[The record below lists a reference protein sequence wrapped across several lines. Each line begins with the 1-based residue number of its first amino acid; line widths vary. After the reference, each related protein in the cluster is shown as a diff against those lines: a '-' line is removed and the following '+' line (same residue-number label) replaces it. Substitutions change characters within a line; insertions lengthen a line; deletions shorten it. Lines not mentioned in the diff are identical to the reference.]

1 VAPLRLGVKYFTAKE
16 LIASGEDIMLNIQK
30 INDWFRTAGETILR
44 LRWFSIAFFIGI
56 LAFSM
61 VGISRIE
68 SDVDQDNWFLE
79 DDALLA
85 VKDRFE
91 EIFGNDDF
99 CAVLVETE
107 DVFTPE
113 ALSAIREMGRELV
126 KKVPYA
132 DEVVSLTDFEFTY
145 GTEEGMEIID
155 LVPEPVPTSPQA
167 MERIRK
173 RAYAKPAIRD
183 RMVSKDGRQTWVVLR
198 MKPIP
203 DDWQKDYDENPDL
216 AIGRIVNEIA
226 AQSKYRN
233 LHPKTT
239 GLPVINVEKRN
250 FFNTELPRLFGLS
263 LLLTVVVL
271 ALALRNFRGVVFP
284 LITAVSAIVVVFGIQ
299 GFLGIAIDPSMI
311 FLPVF
316 LSLAVSI
323 GYSIHVFNYFKR
335 GFWKTGDRRESLV
348 HAVEETGWPLLFS
361 ALTTVAALLSFLFI
375 PLRPIRWVGC
385 TAACLVAAT
394 YLLVIVL
401 LPSLLSFGRDRQPHP
416 AYTRKDGRLL
426 ERIMGRLGNRVL
438 SRRRLILVVFA
449 ILAAACLV
457 GMTRFEVSFD
467 VCRTFG
473 LKVPYVNRLYQIG
486 QSEVGS
492 LYSYDVALEFDR
504 PGAAKDPANLRRFE
518 QLIDEVQTFRL
529 TKKVASLLD
538 VVKDMNQVLHAG
550 DPEYYR
556 IPASREMIA
565 QLLLLYENAGG
576 VEAEKWVDYDY
587 QRLRLMVEID
597 DYNSG
602 EAARELRLIQERGK
616 ELFPTANVLLI
627 GSVSQFTVM
636 QDYVTWGQVRS
647 FFIALGVIAVL
658 MTLVFG
664 NLKTGLIGMIPN
676 VAPAVAVGGIMG
688 FAGIP
693 LDMMTVTII
702 PMLLGLAVDDTIH
715 FINHSQL
722 EFMRTRNYRES
733 TRRVFITVG
742 TALFLTSLVLILN
755 FSVYLASAA
764 KVFINMGFL
773 VAAGILAAL
782 AADYFVTPVLLA
794 WLRPFGEETGASSLS
809 TDGDQE
815 KRRVAQ

>member
-1 VAPLRLGVKYFTAKE
+1 
-16 LIASGEDIMLNIQK
+16 
-30 INDWFRTAGETILR
+30 
-44 LRWFSIAFFIGI
+44 
-56 LAFSM
+56 
-61 VGISRIE
+61 
-68 SDVDQDNWFLE
+68 
-79 DDALLA
+79 
-85 VKDRFE
+85 
-91 EIFGNDDF
+91 
-99 CAVLVETE
+99 
-107 DVFTPE
+107 
-113 ALSAIREMGRELV
+113 
-126 KKVPYA
+126 
-132 DEVVSLTDFEFTY
+132 
-145 GTEEGMEIID
+145 
-155 LVPEPVPTSPQA
+155 
-167 MERIRK
+167 
-173 RAYAKPAIRD
+173 
-183 RMVSKDGRQTWVVLR
+183 
-198 MKPIP
+198 
-203 DDWQKDYDENPDL
+203 
-216 AIGRIVNEIA
+216 
-226 AQSKYRN
+226 
-233 LHPKTT
+233 
-239 GLPVINVEKRN
+239 
-250 FFNTELPRLFGLS
+250 
-263 LLLTVVVL
+263 
-271 ALALRNFRGVVFP
+271 
-284 LITAVSAIVVVFGIQ
+284 
-299 GFLGIAIDPSMI
+299 
-311 FLPVF
+311 
-316 LSLAVSI
+316 
-323 GYSIHVFNYFKR
+323 
-335 GFWKTGDRRESLV
+335 
-348 HAVEETGWPLLFS
+348 
-361 ALTTVAALLSFLFI
+361 
-375 PLRPIRWVGC
+375 
-385 TAACLVAAT
+385 
-394 YLLVIVL
+394 
-401 LPSLLSFGRDRQPHP
+401 
-416 AYTRKDGRLL
+416 
-426 ERIMGRLGNRVL
+426 MGRLGNRVL

-518 QLIDEVQTFRL
+518 QLIDEVRTFRL